1 MAVTDFSWASMT
13 PATNCWPPF
22 SAFACARGV
31 VVAVA
36 VRAVRAAAGL
46 RLRDFEAVRLRED
59 AAVLRVR
66 GFAAVLARGFG
77 FGLDFG
83 LAVALAGVGAAAWR
97 VGVGVVA
104 LAGVGVVALAGVG
117 VVAFGFGDWADVVS
131 FGDSAGFASVC
142 FGAVSVAM
150 LGSSVSGA

>member
-1 MAVTDFSWASMT
+1 M
-13 PATNCWPPF
+13 
-22 SAFACARGV
+22 
-31 VVAVA
+31 AVA

-66 GFAAVLARGFG
+66 DFAAVLARGFG
-77 FGLDFG
+77 FGLD
-83 LAVALAGVGAAAWR
+83 LAAWR
-97 VGVGVVA
+97 VA
-104 LAGVGVVALAGVG
+104 LAGVGVGGLAAG
-117 VVAFGFGDWADVVS
+117 VVS
-131 FGDSAGFASVC
+131 FDDSAGFASVC

>member
-22 SAFACARGV
+22 STFACASGV
-31 VVAVA
+31 AVAVA

-46 RLRDFEAVRLRED
+46 RLRDFEVVRLREA

-77 FGLDFG
+77 L
-83 LAVALAGVGAAAWR
+83 AAAL
-97 VGVGVVA
+97 G
-104 LAGVGVVALAGVG
+104 LAGVGVVGLAGVCVDG
-117 VVAFGFGDWADVVS
+117 WADVVS
-131 FGDSAGFASVC
+131 FDDSASFASVC

-150 LGSSVSGA
+150 LGSSGSGALTALAV

>member
-13 PATNCWPPF
+13 PATNCWPPLIT
-22 SAFACARGV
+22 FACAGGV
-31 VVAVA
+31 AVAVA

-77 FGLDFG
+77 FGLAFG
-83 LAVALAGVGAAAWR
+83 LAVGLGGRRVRTWR
-97 VGVGVVA
+97 A
-104 LAGVGVVALAGVG
+104 SASWTWRASR
-117 VVAFGFGDWADVVS
+117 WADVVS
-131 FGDSAGFASVC
+131 FDARPASRRSA
-142 FGAVSVAM
+142 
-150 LGSSVSGA
+150 SGRYR